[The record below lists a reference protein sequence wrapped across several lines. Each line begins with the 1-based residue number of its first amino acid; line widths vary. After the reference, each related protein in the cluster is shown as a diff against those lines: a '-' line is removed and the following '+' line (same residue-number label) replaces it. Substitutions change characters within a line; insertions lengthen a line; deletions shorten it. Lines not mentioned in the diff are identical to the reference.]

1 MHNVVENLQRQTT
14 ELLDVLALFPERSR
28 QIAPEGEWSA
38 AYIIHHL
45 ADGELHFASR
55 YLHTLGSDNPRLVY
69 FEEERYPTALHYEK
83 RSIAKSLAAI
93 AGLRALV
100 VDVLTLVEDGAWER
114 VTTGE
119 DGQVFTLAAMVE
131 KAQEHMSAHIEQLRS
146 LHAQL

>member
-1 MHNVVENLQRQTT
+1 MHSAMESFQRQTT

-93 AGLRALV
+93 AGLRAVV
-100 VDVLTLVEDGAWER
+100 VDVLTLVEDEAWER
-114 VTTGE
+114 ITTGD
-119 DGQVFTLAAMVE
+119 DGQEFTLAAMVE
-131 KAQEHMSAHIEQLRS
+131 KAHEHMKAHIEQLRS